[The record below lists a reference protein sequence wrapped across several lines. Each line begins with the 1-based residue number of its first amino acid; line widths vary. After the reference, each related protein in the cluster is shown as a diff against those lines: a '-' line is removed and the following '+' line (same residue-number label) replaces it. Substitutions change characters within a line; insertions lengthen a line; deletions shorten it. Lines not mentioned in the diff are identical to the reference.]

1 MSNYFYKNLYE
12 ILEIEPT
19 DDSTKIKSAYRKL
32 ARKYHPDLNGGN
44 RVYEEKFKEISQACE
59 VLMDKNK
66 KALYDSFKGYKFSAQ
81 KIDDGYLEE
90 ICKKQIFAKVLVHIV
105 QKINLTLL
113 YKYDKIYP

>member
-44 RVYEEKFKEISQACE
+44 SLYEEKFKEISQACE
-59 VLMDKNK
+59 VLMDKDKKSLYELPKNADLMIGAILYNK
-66 KALYDSFKGYKFSAQ
+66 KKSR
-81 KIDDGYLEE
+81 
-90 ICKKQIFAKVLVHIV
+90 
-105 QKINLTLL
+105 
-113 YKYDKIYP
+113 